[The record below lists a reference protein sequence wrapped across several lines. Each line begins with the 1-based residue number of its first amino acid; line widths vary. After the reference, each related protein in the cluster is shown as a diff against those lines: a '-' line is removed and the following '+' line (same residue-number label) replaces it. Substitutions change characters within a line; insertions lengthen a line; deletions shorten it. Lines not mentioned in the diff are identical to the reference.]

1 MSRLW
6 RTDTRTHGHTDTRTC
21 ESRAVF
27 CWGRIRNIGEIIWLG
42 MGNQLTWKA
51 KSTFHKTMWDKSEF
65 SIISEQLFQ
74 KNIICQIINIDL
86 IHQEIIYDFKSLLIS
101 LLVSNSSGEIIKK
114 NYWHAKSDLL
124 LTNIWSSKIT
134 DGRSVRSSTI
144 QALWGKLFR
153 MSTWWRLN
161 RWWWWWL

>member
-6 RTDTRTHGHTDTRTC
+6 RTDTRTHGHVKVEQYSAEA
-21 ESRAVF
+21 ESAILERSSGWA
-27 CWGRIRNIGEIIWLG
+27 WAINYS
-42 MGNQLTWKA
+42 WKA